1 MVKGDRFTMLLL
13 SSMMALEY
21 VHIVLLG
28 YRAIDIHLLQ
38 VV

>member
-1 MVKGDRFTMLLL
+1 MLLL

-21 VHIVLLG
+21 VPIVLLG
-28 YRAIDIHLLQ
+28 HRAIDIHLLQ